1 MEMCMSTESLIE
13 LGKRLVEE
21 FKLEDKTDTLS
32 QWMLHYLAELFER
45 YNLSTSPEEKRIAA
59 LEIKDT
65 IFKLWDFRHQQ
76 SHSQSSFKNTESLIS
91 TLKKLNLDNDDV
103 FYSGLRDFRNA
114 ESSLD
119 QSNPDYWYRYAL
131 ELDKASRFL
140 IRNCILK
147 GYAIT
152 EADNQEIADL
162 IKEFKELDSYEN
174 LLGRF
179 YSDQSDEDKEVR
191 NIKNNISKIE
201 ELMDALVELKTN
213 YEEKLTS

>member
-1 MEMCMSTESLIE
+1 MSTESLIE
-13 LGKRLVEE
+13 LGKKLVEE

-45 YNLSTSPEEKRIAA
+45 YDLSTSPEEKRIASVD
-59 LEIKDT
+59 IRDT
-65 IFKLWDFRHQQ
+65 IFKLWEFRYQQ
-76 SHSQSSFKNTESLIS
+76 SRSHSSFKNTEFLIS
-91 TLKKLNLDNDDV
+91 TLQKLNLDNDDA
-103 FYSGLRDFRNA
+103 FYSGLRDFRNV
-114 ESSLD
+114 ESTID
-119 QSNPDYWYRYAL
+119 QSSPAHWYSYAL
-131 ELDKASRFL
+131 KLDKASRYL

-162 IKEFKELDSYEN
+162 IKEFEELDSYEN

-191 NIKNNISKIE
+191 NIKNNISNLE
-201 ELMDALVELKTN
+201 ELMDALAELKTN
-213 YEEKLTS
+213 YEEKLMS

>member
-1 MEMCMSTESLIE
+1 
-13 LGKRLVEE
+13 
-21 FKLEDKTDTLS
+21 
-32 QWMLHYLAELFER
+32 
-45 YNLSTSPEEKRIAA
+45 
-59 LEIKDT
+59 
-65 IFKLWDFRHQQ
+65 
-76 SHSQSSFKNTESLIS
+76 
-91 TLKKLNLDNDDV
+91 
-103 FYSGLRDFRNA
+103 
-114 ESSLD
+114 
-119 QSNPDYWYRYAL
+119 
-131 ELDKASRFL
+131 L

-162 IKEFKELDSYEN
+162 IKEFELDSYEN

-213 YEEKLTS
+213 YEENLTS

>member
-1 MEMCMSTESLIE
+1 MSTENFIK
-13 LGKRLVEE
+13 LGKRLVQE

-32 QWMLHYLAELFER
+32 QWMLHYLAELFEC
-45 YNLSTSPEEKRIAA
+45 YNLSTSPEEKRIASVD
-59 LEIKDT
+59 IRDT
-65 IFKLWDFRHQQ
+65 IFKLWEFRYEQA
-76 SHSQSSFKNTESLIS
+76 HSQSSFKSIEKLVS
-91 TLKKLNLDNDDV
+91 TLRKLNLDNDDV
-103 FYSGLRDFRNA
+103 FYSGLSNIRNVEGTA
-114 ESSLD
+114 D
-119 QSNPDYWYRYAL
+119 QSSPDYWYCYAL
-131 ELDKASRFL
+131 KVDKASRFL

-191 NIKNNISKIE
+191 NIKINISKIK
-201 ELMDALVELKTN
+201 ELMDALTELKTN

>member
-1 MEMCMSTESLIE
+1 MSTESLIE

-45 YNLSTSPEEKRIAA
+45 YDLSTSPEEKRIASVD
-59 LEIKDT
+59 IRDT
-65 IFKLWDFRHQQ
+65 IFKLWEFRYQQ
-76 SHSQSSFKNTESLIS
+76 SRSHSSFKNTEFLIS
-91 TLKKLNLDNDDV
+91 TLQKLNLDNDDA
-103 FYSGLRDFRNA
+103 FYSGLRYFRNV
-114 ESSLD
+114 ESTID
-119 QSNPDYWYRYAL
+119 QSSPAYWYSYAL
-131 ELDKASRFL
+131 KLDKASRFL

-162 IKEFKELDSYEN
+162 IKEFEELDSYEN

-179 YSDQSDEDKEVR
+179 YSDQSDEDEEVR
-191 NIKNNISKIE
+191 NIKNNISNIE
-201 ELMDALVELKTN
+201 ELMDALAELKTN

>member
-1 MEMCMSTESLIE
+1 MSTESLIE
-13 LGKRLVEE
+13 LGKKLVEE

-45 YNLSTSPEEKRIAA
+45 YDLSTSPEEKRIASVD
-59 LEIKDT
+59 IRDT
-65 IFKLWDFRHQQ
+65 IFKLWEFRYQQ
-76 SHSQSSFKNTESLIS
+76 SRSHSSFKNTEFLIS
-91 TLKKLNLDNDDV
+91 TLQKLNLDNDDA
-103 FYSGLRDFRNA
+103 FYSGLRDFRNV
-114 ESSLD
+114 ESTIDKS
-119 QSNPDYWYRYAL
+119 SPAYWYSYAL
-131 ELDKASRFL
+131 KLDKASRFL

-162 IKEFKELDSYEN
+162 IKEFEELDSYEN

-191 NIKNNISKIE
+191 NIKNNISNIE
-201 ELMDALVELKTN
+201 ELMDALAKLKTN

>member
-1 MEMCMSTESLIE
+1 MSTESLIE

-45 YNLSTSPEEKRIAA
+45 YDLSTSPEEKRIASVD
-59 LEIKDT
+59 IRDT
-65 IFKLWDFRHQQ
+65 IFKLWEFRYKQ
-76 SHSQSSFKNTESLIS
+76 SRSHSSFKNTEFLIS
-91 TLKKLNLDNDDV
+91 TLQKLNLDNDDA
-103 FYSGLRDFRNA
+103 FYSGLRDFRNV
-114 ESSLD
+114 ESTID
-119 QSNPDYWYRYAL
+119 QSSPAYWYSYAL
-131 ELDKASRFL
+131 KLDKASRFL

-162 IKEFKELDSYEN
+162 IKEFEELDSYEN

-179 YSDQSDEDKEVR
+179 YSDQSDEDEEVR
-191 NIKNNISKIE
+191 NIKNNISNIE
-201 ELMDALVELKTN
+201 ELMDALAELKTN